1 MNSKKELYEIEI
13 TKDARVE
20 IEAIYEYISESLEN
34 KEATKR
40 LMKKIR
46 DHVMNLAENP
56 KMYMKIEKKNK
67 IKKEFR
73 RMVID
78 NYIILY
84 SIDEEAKKIY
94 ISHMYY
100 GKRNYL

>member
-1 MNSKKELYEIEI
+1 MDSKEKLYEIEI

-46 DHVMNLAENP
+46 DRVMNLVENP